1 MCLFCLLIYAKLLI
15 CIKLTNLLLHF
26 SNLSY
31 TIYVINDMKVVYMKK
46 IKNRIYKGNEEYKF
60 KLWEKI
66 LIAIVT
72 PIVLFLGAPFSM
84 LFIIISAII
93 IVNVLGIFGYFLL
106 VLFAIMIYI
115 VIKSFYGFYLTS
127 QSQHAI
133 IRM

>member
-1 MCLFCLLIYAKLLI
+1 MR
-15 CIKLTNLLLHF
+15 
-26 SNLSY
+26 
-31 TIYVINDMKVVYMKK
+31 VVYMKK

-66 LIAIVT
+66 LIAIIT

-106 VLFAIMIYI
+106 ALFAIMFYI
-115 VIKSFYGFYLTS
+115 FIKSG
-127 QSQHAI
+127 
-133 IRM
+133 MGD

>member
-1 MCLFCLLIYAKLLI
+1 
-15 CIKLTNLLLHF
+15 
-26 SNLSY
+26 
-31 TIYVINDMKVVYMKK
+31 MKN

-115 VIKSFYGFYLTS
+115 VIKSG
-127 QSQHAI
+127 
-133 IRM
+133 MDD

>member
-15 CIKLTNLLLHF
+15 CIKLTDLLLHF

-66 LIAIVT
+66 LIAIVFF
-72 PIVLFLGAPFSM
+72 PKV
-84 LFIIISAII
+84 
-93 IVNVLGIFGYFLL
+93 
-106 VLFAIMIYI
+106 
-115 VIKSFYGFYLTS
+115 
-127 QSQHAI
+127 
-133 IRM
+133 

>member
-15 CIKLTNLLLHF
+15 CIKLTDLLLHF

-31 TIYVINDMKVVYMKK
+31 TIYVINDMKVVYLKK

-93 IVNVLGIFGYFLL
+93 IVNILGIFGYFLL
-106 VLFAIMIYI
+106 ALFAIMFYI
-115 VIKSFYGFYLTS
+115 VIKSG
-127 QSQHAI
+127 
-133 IRM
+133 MDD